1 MNHPTRPD
9 GRLRALYAAAA
20 AGLDT
25 AGFLVQA
32 VWLMC
37 VVGLAAFVV
46 AIVASAY
53 QAIF

>member
-1 MNHPTRPD
+1 VNHPAGPD

-20 AGLDT
+20 AGLDI
-25 AGFLVQA
+25 AGFVVQA

-46 AIVASAY
+46 AIAAGVVDAL
-53 QAIF
+53 F